1 MKSSVWPKR
10 DMLIVGVVTALF
22 LAVVVWSAGYRAVS
36 RNLVAAN
43 PGVVAVLIVAG
54 LLFAAVISVF
64 WWRNIDEAAR
74 EAHKWAW
81 YWGGS
86 AGLGGVLV
94 LFLLSVLS
102 AGAFGRDL
110 IAAYGLVG
118 HEFELGMAVGVLLPV
133 GGYVVAWGGWWLR
146 HR

>member
-10 DMLIVGVVTALF
+10 DVLIVGVVTALF
-22 LAVVVWSAGYRAVS
+22 LAAVVWSAGYRAVS
-36 RNLVAAN
+36 RDLVATN

-54 LLFAAVISVF
+54 LLFAAVTSLV

-74 EAHKWAW
+74 EAHKWSW

-86 AGLGGVLV
+86 VGLGGVLV
-94 LFLLSVLS
+94 LFLLSLMS
-102 AGAFGRDL
+102 GGAFGHGWI
-110 IAAYGLVG
+110 IANGFGG
-118 HEFELGMAVGVLLPV
+118 HELALGMAAGVLLPV
-133 GGYVVAWGGWWLR
+133 GGYVVAWGIWWIR